1 MAAKT
6 RSNRDSESTDDFLFE
21 QKLTTSCPKC
31 GARMSGHA
39 IVCLDCGHN
48 KQSGKSQEA
57 WPGGL
62 PSAVLPS
69 VLELVDPA
77 EAVEQPIAQSTQD
90 RGKKWI
96 ISAVL
101 FAGPL
106 CVGSFYSKAIGVTA
120 GVLGFAVIAAGMIGF
135 VVSAFTELTHNFNAR
150 RNLFYH
156 AIFGVLALPFGLFI
170 MRCGAPSAKSRPAYH
185 FGRACLLIGLLLMM
199 SGAYGLAAQAPKAP
213 PRAIP
218 WAPNQQPAKRAK
230 ERHVPATP
238 LAQPQPL
245 PPG

>member
-6 RSNRDSESTDDFLFE
+6 QSNRDSGSTDDFLFE

-48 KQSGKSQEA
+48 KQSGKAQET

-62 PSAVLPS
+62 PSASLPS

-77 EAVEQPIAQSTQD
+77 EAAEQPLAQSMQD

-96 ISAVL
+96 FSAVL

-106 CVGSFYSKAIGVTA
+106 CVGSFYSKAIGMTA
-120 GVLGFAVIAAGMIGF
+120 GMLAVCWQMYWVPWRGF
-135 VVSAFTELTHNFNAR
+135 SYNAI
-150 RNLFYH
+150 LW
-156 AIFGVLALPFGLFI
+156 
-170 MRCGAPSAKSRPAYH
+170 
-185 FGRACLLIGLLLMM
+185 LLL
-199 SGAYGLAAQAPKAP
+199 GAGEGVALLQKQGQ
-213 PRAIP
+213 RDVRDVIV
-218 WAPNQQPAKRAK
+218 
-230 ERHVPATP
+230 VPA
-238 LAQPQPL
+238 LRDGLDAQKRRA
-245 PPG
+245 G